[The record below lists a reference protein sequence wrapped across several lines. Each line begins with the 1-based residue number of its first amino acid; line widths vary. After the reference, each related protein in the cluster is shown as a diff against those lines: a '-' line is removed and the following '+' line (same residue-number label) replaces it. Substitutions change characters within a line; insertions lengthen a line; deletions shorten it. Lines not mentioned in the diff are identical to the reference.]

1 MGLEHGLP
9 PKISIAMREV
19 PTIGG
24 VVTMHIL
31 MKMENFGLA
40 TDVALFGCLIKMK
53 MNNGKCTLY
62 FVSETHKPPLEVP
75 TKESV
80 MRHVAAMFSFGLRVA
95 SGSDSNKLT
104 FVGCVAIYDP
114 PRKGIPVNLSNHSN
128 CLTGADIEAMS
139 SEDLRSVIG
148 SITVF
153 ARIAPKHKM
162 TIIQSFQA
170 NGSIVTMAG
179 DGVNDAPALKIADIG
194 ISMVNDEFVTILD
207 AVKELELLLT
217 SGFDILNFLTFQLS
231 TGIAALTL
239 ITMPTVSGLP
249 NTLNAMQILW
259 ITVFQIEALGLDDLF
274 GLIVITSSV
283 FWIDEFRKYY
293 HNQKHEEEDYGTVA
307 AMEMA

>member
-1 MGLEHGLP
+1 
-9 PKISIAMREV
+9 
-19 PTIGG
+19 
-24 VVTMHIL
+24 
-31 MKMENFGLA
+31 
-40 TDVALFGCLIKMK
+40 
-53 MNNGKCTLY
+53 
-62 FVSETHKPPLEVP
+62 
-75 TKESV
+75 
-80 MRHVAAMFSFGLRVA
+80 
-95 SGSDSNKLT
+95 
-104 FVGCVAIYDP
+104 
-114 PRKGIPVNLSNHSN
+114 
-128 CLTGADIEAMS
+128 IEAMS

-194 ISMVNDEFVTILD
+194 ISMGKSGSDTPPRKKNAPILTPALIMHILTCAAIIVAGTLFTYITEMLD
-207 AVKELELLLT
+207 A
-217 SGFDILNFLTFQLS
+217 
-231 TGIAALTL
+231 
-239 ITMPTVSGLP
+239 
-249 NTLNAMQILW
+249 
-259 ITVFQIEALGLDDLF
+259 VFQIEALGLDDLF